1 MNKQKI
7 LVLPYYIMSKVN
19 PDNILITADPA
30 FVNTEDLKAV
40 FVLEKF
46 LHILYKSY
54 IDLII

>member
-1 MNKQKI
+1 
-7 LVLPYYIMSKVN
+7 MSKVN

-46 LHILYKSY
+46 LHILDKSY